1 VLGGYGWGVSS
12 AAPTD
17 EIDEP
22 IPLLTPRDGLPAVI
36 VSAPE
41 LAAVTAR
48 FDAGTGPVA
57 VDAERASGYRYG
69 QRAYLVQLRRR
80 GAGTTIIDPI
90 ACPDLGRLGTAIAET
105 EWVLHAAGQDLPC
118 LAEIGMAPHR
128 LFDTELA
135 GRLLGYQRVGL
146 GTIVEEVLGY
156 RLEKGHS
163 AVDWSTRPLP
173 EPWLHYAALDV
184 EVLIELRDALEAE
197 LRATGKLDWAH
208 QEFAAIAAAPTPAPR
223 RDPWRRTSG
232 IHRVRRPRQLAV
244 VRELW
249 LARDR
254 VAQQR
259 DLSPGRVLPDAAI
272 IEAAIQQPASKS
284 RLTGLPAFTARGP
297 RRDLDQWWAAITAA
311 SRLAEDA
318 LPDPSPAAEGPP
330 PARSWPDRDPVAA
343 ERLTAL
349 RAAVAAIADEHNL
362 PTENLLAPDTVR
374 RLAWQPPADLSAGS
388 IGGFLT
394 EHGARPWQRDQTA
407 KVLAKALV
415 RHRTKESAG

>member
-1 VLGGYGWGVSS
+1 MSS

-36 VSAPE
+36 VTAPE
-41 LAAVTAR
+41 LDAVAAR
-48 FDAGTGPVA
+48 FSAGTGPVA

-80 GAGTTIIDPI
+80 DAGTTIIDPI
-90 ACPDLGRLGTAIAET
+90 ACPDLGRLGTTIADI

-118 LAEIGMAPHR
+118 LAEIGLTPHR

-197 LRATGKLDWAH
+197 LRATGKLDWAQ
-208 QEFAAIAAAPTPAPR
+208 QEFAAIVAAPTPPPR
-223 RDPWRRTSG
+223 REPWRRTSG

-249 LARDR
+249 EARDR
-254 VAQQR
+254 VAQRR
-259 DLSPGRVLPDAAI
+259 DLSPGRVLGDAAI
-272 IEAAIQQPASKS
+272 IEAAIQQPSSKP
-284 RLTGLPAFTARGP
+284 RLTALPAFTARGA
-297 RRDLDQWWAAITAA
+297 RRDLDQWWAAIAA
-311 SRLAEDA
+311 AEQLAEDA
-318 LPDPSPAAEGPP
+318 LPEPSPAAEGPP

-374 RLAWQPPADLSAGS
+374 RLAWQPPEDLSAES
-388 IGGFLT
+388 IGRFLT
-394 EHGARPWQRDQTA
+394 EHGARPWQCQQTA